1 MITMFNF
8 EKSTN
13 IKYRLELDCMDTQTG
28 LSLSCSKKATFLHNA
43 TQMIKCH
50 LNSLGSARY
59 LSVNIEINCVSSA
72 VYKKN
77 LGHLKLSNN
86 NPNNPLL
93 LQDSFSLISLFLSLK
108 APLTTAADDSHKYF
122 FIVFQGK

>member
-1 MITMFNF
+1 MHRRTAKAQTSLCICAVWSEPYLLVISMFKS

-13 IKYRLELDCMDTQTG
+13 IKYKLELDCMDTQTG

-72 VYKKN
+72 VYKK
-77 LGHLKLSNN
+77 
-86 NPNNPLL
+86 
-93 LQDSFSLISLFLSLK
+93 IWV
-108 APLTTAADDSHKYF
+108 T
-122 FIVFQGK
+122 